1 MLQRT
6 GAKSQ
11 SYPYWAAY
19 AREVSHQCYKKSK
32 IQRCHFP
39 AYGTLLSTETRSQY
53 SNFESLETT
62 RSITPVF
69 VLQVLFQQFKFFLN
83 LYFLL
88 MAISQFIPD
97 IRIGYLYTYWGPLC
111 FVLTVTIF
119 REAVDDFRRYKRD
132 KEVNAQKYYRLVKG
146 FDTPELVPSSKLRV
160 GDLVSHIAV
169 SLSINYFYHNFL
181 FMLTK
186 FRYIN

>member
-1 MLQRT
+1 MQSFRT
-6 GAKSQ
+6 
-11 SYPYWAAY
+11 
-19 AREVSHQCYKKSK
+19 ARYDAINVS
-32 IQRCHFP
+32 
-39 AYGTLLSTETRSQY
+39 
-53 SNFESLETT
+53 
-62 RSITPVF
+62 

-119 REAVDDFRRYKRD
+119 REAIDDFRRYKRD

-146 FDTPELVPSSKLRV
+146 FNTPELVPSSKLRV
-160 GDLVSHIAV
+160 GDLVSHITF
-169 SLSINYFYHNFL
+169 SLFSNCSYCNFHL
-181 FMLTK
+181 LIK
-186 FRYIN
+186 QN

>member
-1 MLQRT
+1 
-6 GAKSQ
+6 
-11 SYPYWAAY
+11 
-19 AREVSHQCYKKSK
+19 
-32 IQRCHFP
+32 
-39 AYGTLLSTETRSQY
+39 
-53 SNFESLETT
+53 
-62 RSITPVF
+62 
-69 VLQVLFQQFKFFLN
+69 
-83 LYFLL
+83 

-160 GDLVSHIAV
+160 GDLVSYPVENIERYRLNKSTVALPSSFLCSKVIVEKGQRVPADLVLLRTTEKSGACFVRTDQLDGETDWKLRLAV
-169 SLSINYFYHNFL
+169 PATQKLETNSQLFDIKASIYIEKPQKDIHSFIGT
-181 FMLTK
+181 FM
-186 FRYIN
+186 RVS

>member
-1 MLQRT
+1 
-6 GAKSQ
+6 
-11 SYPYWAAY
+11 
-19 AREVSHQCYKKSK
+19 
-32 IQRCHFP
+32 
-39 AYGTLLSTETRSQY
+39 
-53 SNFESLETT
+53 
-62 RSITPVF
+62 
-69 VLQVLFQQFKFFLN
+69 
-83 LYFLL
+83 

-160 GDLVSHIAV
+160 GDLVSCTKI
-169 SLSINYFYHNFL
+169 FL
-181 FMLTK
+181 FSNLILIL
-186 FRYIN
+186 YIFFI